1 MQIDRRILNGLAW
14 AGVALVV
21 GVPLA
26 DYVSGKFGDETPQ
39 VAVIEPAA
47 PAPVTPPPAATE
59 TAVVAPAKPAADP
72 VSKPAADPVSK
83 PQAETADVVDKFV
96 QGGRPLPS
104 YISGGDAPTQT
115 ATTPTRPVITT
126 TPAPVVTDPVQVAA
140 IPKVAPI
147 PMPLSMRPM
156 PVAVV
161 PPPVVVVPQQQAV
174 VVPGGNVTAEDLEDW
189 ESGPLSEFLAARER
203 QTSSDY
209 QQGGFFLDE
218 APATRPRQRDRV
230 IGPSN
235 ESFYPFVN

>member
-26 DYVSGKFGDETPQ
+26 DYVSGKFGDEAPQ

-72 VSKPAADPVSK
+72 GSK
-83 PQAETADVVDKFV
+83 PQAQTADVVDKFV

-104 YISGGDAPTQT
+104 YISGGDAPAAPTQT
-115 ATTPTRPVITT
+115 ATTTTRPVITT

-140 IPKVAPI
+140 IPKVAPT

-161 PPPVVVVPQQQAV
+161 PPPPVVVPQQQAV

-218 APATRPRQRDRV
+218 APTRPRQRDRV

>member
-26 DYVSGKFGDETPQ
+26 DYVSGKFGDEAPQ

-72 VSKPAADPVSK
+72 VSKP
-83 PQAETADVVDKFV
+83 QAQTADVVDKFV

-104 YISGGDAPTQT
+104 YISGGDAPAAPAQT

-126 TPAPVVTDPVQVAA
+126 TPAPVVIDPVQVAA

-161 PPPVVVVPQQQAV
+161 PPSAVVVPQQQAV

-218 APATRPRQRDRV
+218 APTRPRQRDRV

-235 ESFYPFVN
+235 ESFYPFLN